1 MSVSSSRADCMDLF
15 HSIAYVEC
23 HDSQSAAT
31 IKFWFDNKYI
41 SFLAFICAYMN

>member
-1 MSVSSSRADCMDLF
+1 MHLIY
-15 HSIAYVEC
+15 SIAYVEC

-41 SFLAFICAYMN
+41 SFLAIYMRIYELNAYFF